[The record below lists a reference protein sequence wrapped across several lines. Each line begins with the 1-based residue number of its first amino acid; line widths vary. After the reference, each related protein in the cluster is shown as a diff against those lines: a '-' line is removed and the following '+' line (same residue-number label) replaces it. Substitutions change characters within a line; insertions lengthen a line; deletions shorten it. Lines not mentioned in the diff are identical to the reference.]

1 MKGAQTP
8 AFTGKLISATPETK
22 PKTLV
27 LAIADG
33 TTPDVT
39 INLDSALPGKAE
51 GDTTITFQG
60 IPESYTASPFM
71 VTFTAEKAA
80 IKGWTG
86 KAEAPVHHPPVK
98 RRPVAK

>member
-8 AFTGKLISATPETK
+8 AFTGKLVSATPETK

-33 TTPDVT
+33 KTPDCT
-39 INLDSALPGKAE
+39 INLDSPLPGKAE
-51 GDTTITFQG
+51 DGTTITFQG
-60 IPESYTASPFM
+60 IPDNYTVSPFT

-86 KAEAPVHHPPVK
+86 KEAPVHHPVR
-98 RRPVAK
+98 RRPAAQ